1 MQQNA
6 NTMTLS
12 PEQQADAG
20 ARLIG
25 MTNIRPEH
33 RILDLGCG
41 TGTFTREL
49 ALMAKRGH
57 VVGIDD
63 SAEHIAQAQSDAAS
77 CGNVTFL
84 HTPSDA
90 MGFLEE
96 FDLIVSHSSFQWMK
110 NQQKVMAESYKA
122 LREGGRFFLSMP
134 ARDFGWEMNEALDGA
149 FASVGMQGAGRAI
162 QPSWR
167 FPLSE
172 EMADYLRNARFRTVD
187 TRYEKCT
194 LRFDSSSD
202 VIAWG
207 LSVCLPAFLPRV
219 APDLREEFKRAFA
232 RNFEYYR
239 NDDGIAFSFRRL
251 YASAA
256 K

>member
-12 PEQQADAG
+12 PEQQADSG
-20 ARLIG
+20 SRLIG

-49 ALMAKRGH
+49 ARMAKRGH

-63 SAEHIAQAQSDAAS
+63 SAEHIAQAQSGDSS
-77 CGNVTFL
+77 CGNATFL

-90 MGFLEE
+90 MSFLEE
-96 FDLIVSHSSFQWMK
+96 FDLIVSQSSFQWMK
-110 NQQKVMAESYKA
+110 NQQKVIAESHKA
-122 LREGGRFFLSMP
+122 LREGGRFLLSMP

-149 FASVGMQGAGRAI
+149 FASVGMQGAGPTI
-162 QPSWR
+162 QPPWR

-172 EMADYLRNARFRTVD
+172 EMADYLRNAGFRTID

-194 LRFDSSSD
+194 MRFGSQRD

-207 LSVCLPAFLPRV
+207 MSVCLPAFLKRV
-219 APDLREEFKRAFA
+219 ASGLHAEFKRAFA

-239 NDDGIAFSFRRL
+239 SDDGIAFSFRRL